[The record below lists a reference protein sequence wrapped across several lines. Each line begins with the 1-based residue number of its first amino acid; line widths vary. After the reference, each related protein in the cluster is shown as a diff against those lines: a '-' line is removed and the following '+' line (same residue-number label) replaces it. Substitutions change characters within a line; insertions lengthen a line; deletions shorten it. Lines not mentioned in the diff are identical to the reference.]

1 MSKGGVGGG
10 QQTPFGGQ
18 SQSFYHQRPP
28 SFRSP
33 GPIRPPYFRDPPV
46 WGPPPFRPP
55 MRSPGKGG
63 QSPWSPATN
72 PIFMPGSSYRQPW
85 IPSGYGQMQYSPQRF
100 SGYGALPDMS
110 YPSPIRPPYFE
121 NPRLPPVWGPPSIPE
136 ESRIG
141 TLGGVGYGRFPLG
154 TAGPEFFYDDAGN
167 PIMEPSTPP
176 QQQQQAEVQ
185 AEGQADQTVQ
195 TGQAEQIAQTG
206 QTAIPQ
212 NQTFQI
218 PGYAGDPGPKSQS
231 LWSRWTPA
239 QRSNWG
245 AGVSSGRGY
254 FNQVRPNYENQFG
267 NYSLGNY
274 GQAIDLA
281 ANGGIV
287 GIPRGR
293 MR

>member
-33 GPIRPPYFRDPPV
+33 GPIRPPFFRDPPV

-85 IPSGYGQMQYSPQRF
+85 IPGGYGQMQYSPQRF

-110 YPSPIRPPYFE
+110 YLPPFRPPMR
-121 NPRLPPVWGPPSIPE
+121 NPLD
-136 ESRIG
+136 SRISDRAY
-141 TLGGVGYGRFPLG
+141 LYG
-154 TAGPEFFYDDAGN
+154 
-167 PIMEPSTPP
+167 STPP

-212 NQTFQI
+212 NLTFQI

-254 FNQVRPNYENQFG
+254 FNQVRPSYENQFG

-274 GQAIDLA
+274 GQDIVLS

-293 MR
+293 VR

>member
-85 IPSGYGQMQYSPQRF
+85 IPGGYGQMQYSPQRF

-110 YPSPIRPPYFE
+110 YLPPFRPPMR
-121 NPRLPPVWGPPSIPE
+121 NPLDSRISDRAYLYGSTPPQQQQQAE

-154 TAGPEFFYDDAGN
+154 TAGPEFVYDDAGN

-176 QQQQQAEVQ
+176 QQQQQAEV
-185 AEGQADQTVQ
+185 QADQTVQ

-218 PGYAGDPGPKSQS
+218 PRY
-231 LWSRWTPA
+231 
-239 QRSNWG
+239 
-245 AGVSSGRGY
+245 GVSSGSRY